1 MANLNRKR
9 GHRSAVEPKKILISF
24 CFSKID
30 KTQGQTIEEWEQLGL
45 LSTFIVKSQQISN
58 MEYQQALAQQL
69 IKQYTKVGFPENSE
83 FIEPKHVTPTYWAV
97 IHITQNSKEVVVG
110 YLDENNVFYIIFLD
124 KEHKFWP
131 TDIQSRGKNKR

>member
-1 MANLNRKR
+1 MAKLNRKR
-9 GHRSAVEPKKILISF
+9 GHRSAVEPQKIIISF

-45 LSTFIVKSQQISN
+45 LSTFIIKTQQISN

-83 FIEPKHVTPTYWAV
+83 FIEPRHVTPTYWAV

>member
-9 GHRSAVEPKKILISF
+9 GHRFAVEPKKGIISF

-30 KTQGQTIEEWEQLGL
+30 KTQGQTIEEWEELGL
-45 LSTFIVKSQQISN
+45 LSTFIVKTQQISN

-97 IHITQNSKEVVVG
+97 IHLTQNSKEVVVG
-110 YLDENNVFYIIFLD
+110 YLDENNVFFIIFFD

>member
-1 MANLNRKR
+1 
-9 GHRSAVEPKKILISF
+9 
-24 CFSKID
+24 
-30 KTQGQTIEEWEQLGL
+30 
-45 LSTFIVKSQQISN
+45 

-83 FIEPKHVTPTYWAV
+83 FIEPRHVTPTYWAV

-110 YLDENNVFYIIFLD
+110 YLDENNVFYVIFLD

>member
-9 GHRSAVEPKKILISF
+9 GHRSAVEPQKIIISF

-45 LSTFIVKSQQISN
+45 LSTFIVKTQQISN

>member
-1 MANLNRKR
+1 MNNLNRKR
-9 GHRSAVEPKKILISF
+9 GHRQAVVPQNITISF

-30 KTQGQTIEEWEQLGL
+30 KTQGETIEQWEQLGL
-45 LSTFIVKSQQISN
+45 LSTFIEKTQQISN
-58 MEYQQALAQQL
+58 LEYQHALAKQL

-83 FIEPKHVTPTYWAV
+83 FKEPKHVNPNCWAV

-110 YLDENNVFYIIFLD
+110 YIENNIFYIVFLD

>member
-9 GHRSAVEPKKILISF
+9 GHRSAVEPQKIIISF

-45 LSTFIVKSQQISN
+45 LSTFIVKTQQISN

-83 FIEPKHVTPTYWAV
+83 FIEPRHVTPTYWAV

>member
-9 GHRSAVEPKKILISF
+9 GHRSAVEPQKIIISF

-45 LSTFIVKSQQISN
+45 LSTFIVKTQQISN

-83 FIEPKHVTPTYWAV
+83 FIEPRHVTPTYWAV

-110 YLDENNVFYIIFLD
+110 YLDENNVFYVIFLD

>member
-9 GHRSAVEPKKILISF
+9 GHRSAFEPQKIIISF

-45 LSTFIVKSQQISN
+45 LSTFIVKTQQISN

>member
-9 GHRSAVEPKKILISF
+9 GHRSAVEPQKIIISF

-45 LSTFIVKSQQISN
+45 LSTFIVKTQQISN
-58 MEYQQALAQQL
+58 MQYQQALAQQL

-83 FIEPKHVTPTYWAV
+83 FIEPRHVTPTYWAV

-110 YLDENNVFYIIFLD
+110 YLDENNVFYVIFLD

-131 TDIQSRGKNKR
+131 TDIQNRGKNKR